1 MDDPPENRP
10 PLLEYARRA
19 SELKPSPIWKAV
31 SAIFLTMGIP
41 LVGLA
46 LPVLVLDIYQRF
58 YEPDP
63 FVLLGVGTVFCCLGM
78 YFKTYYQPRKPR
90 SK

>member
-1 MDDPPENRP
+1 
-10 PLLEYARRA
+10 
-19 SELKPSPIWKAV
+19 
-31 SAIFLTMGIP
+31 MGIP